1 MSMRPSQNL
10 FNKSLRLSLVVGSQ
24 TAAMTTR
31 FHFLRPLGRSQRLPP
46 LPQSPLCDVR
56 TRNGY
61 GLPRNLGA
69 QSRPRYCEAG
79 TMI

>member
-46 LPQSPLCDVR
+46 SP
-56 TRNGY
+56 
-61 GLPRNLGA
+61 NL
-69 QSRPRYCEAG
+69 RYATFELGMVTVCPE
-79 TMI
+79 I